1 MSISSHRLSNINYDE
16 DVVHSVILDKT
27 PSPPPKPPRGI
38 LRKGPP
44 MKPQRSALKI
54 DPSQNDDKENCT
66 QPQPRSQFKAKDTM
80 EQMQSYFKRS
90 IAVLRRT
97 EEFTGTEAADILTAY
112 IESHR
117 NDFPRE
123 NVGRSNAIKLL
134 SLWLESKIIQ
144 GVESNQKKFV
154 DNERS
159 FYRLGGESESLYI
172 VNTPISSKDHDDT
185 VSVTRSSSSRR
196 SNSFKRLFSP
206 LVRRNR
212 SNSRS
217 RDKDNGKEGS
227 STLLKSTWSL
237 FSSSDKQERKARKAE
252 QQLIREEEAE
262 IYELALFHLL
272 SLIDVEFLEDVALPL
287 QDAKKNASFLTSIL
301 EKVGLGAGEERLDID
316 QEEEMDLLTETHPLL
331 RDARQWFIMAR
342 CCAPLLY
349 LQQTPDKSTK
359 MQLYLWCR
367 AALTAVRQRLEK
379 LTQHGASPLFPT
391 EFAPLLNKIAQQL
404 INDLNSGD
412 KLPTAVM
419 YIFLMVPNPLRTMI
433 DQIVQWLQLTM
444 DSHGVED
451 LRSPYYLG
459 HKDPQRCQ
467 ENVRVIVEE
476 LCPFIFPKGC
486 MTNPQQDIF
495 IETLVDLRKAKRLGQ
510 RPNPLENS
518 IRAKCVTGGIKW
530 QRRERKH
537 NSAECDLTPIRFTVA
552 RESVRTKS
560 SKDKSEL
567 SETDAA
573 LVQMMNGV
581 IDDKKVTLSDKRKKL
596 MNFQKHYPALYKQYF
611 DGML

>member
-159 FYRLGGESESLYI
+159 FYRLGGESE
-172 VNTPISSKDHDDT
+172 
-185 VSVTRSSSSRR
+185 R
-196 SNSFKRLFSP
+196 
-206 LVRRNR
+206 
-212 SNSRS
+212 
-217 RDKDNGKEGS
+217 
-227 STLLKSTWSL
+227 
-237 FSSSDKQERKARKAE
+237 
-252 QQLIREEEAE
+252 
-262 IYELALFHLL
+262 
-272 SLIDVEFLEDVALPL
+272 
-287 QDAKKNASFLTSIL
+287 
-301 EKVGLGAGEERLDID
+301 
-316 QEEEMDLLTETHPLL
+316 
-331 RDARQWFIMAR
+331 
-342 CCAPLLY
+342 
-349 LQQTPDKSTK
+349 
-359 MQLYLWCR
+359 
-367 AALTAVRQRLEK
+367 
-379 LTQHGASPLFPT
+379 
-391 EFAPLLNKIAQQL
+391 
-404 INDLNSGD
+404 
-412 KLPTAVM
+412 
-419 YIFLMVPNPLRTMI
+419 
-433 DQIVQWLQLTM
+433 
-444 DSHGVED
+444 
-451 LRSPYYLG
+451 
-459 HKDPQRCQ
+459 
-467 ENVRVIVEE
+467 
-476 LCPFIFPKGC
+476 
-486 MTNPQQDIF
+486 
-495 IETLVDLRKAKRLGQ
+495 
-510 RPNPLENS
+510 
-518 IRAKCVTGGIKW
+518 
-530 QRRERKH
+530 H